1 MLVTLPFAAMDTTV
15 GVVGLMVAI
24 VALVVVI
31 AIFVAI
37 QIAGEHS
44 DNMQPGQRL

>member
-1 MLVTLPFAAMDTTV
+1 MPFAAMDTTV

-31 AIFVAI
+31 GIFIAVQVAE
-37 QIAGEHS
+37 EHL
-44 DNMQPGQRL
+44 DNMEPRHRP